1 MLSGADDIALEATE
15 LEIAELEATELIAI
29 AELDGATLEIASLD
43 CTASLLEAT
52 KLADDSFA
60 PRLEEPV
67 VSPVHALSAAII
79 SPSVMVRGMSV
90 NRCGCV
96 ESNIFFSK
104 VAGVK

>member
-79 SPSVMVRGMSV
+79 SPNVTVRGIRV
-90 NRCGCV
+90 KRCGCV